1 MIDPGTK
8 LEGEE
13 YLAYNRRRW
22 GGDGW
27 TGHLRHSGKPV
38 GANFAN
44 WKWWPHTLKAHQLVA
59 YFEQKRNNQQQEDT
73 TDRTNQALFE
83 VLYEEGENPSSVD
96 VLVESVGVKKLGL
109 SDWEAEELRLFLEQD
124 KAAAQVKHEISEGRK
139 KFQISGVPY
148 FVIGKEGQKPYGFS
162 GAQPPETFL
171 EIFEELAG

>member
-1 MIDPGTK
+1 
-8 LEGEE
+8 
-13 YLAYNRRRW
+13 
-22 GGDGW
+22 
-27 TGHLRHSGKPV
+27 V

-124 KAAAQVKHEISEGRK
+124 KAAAQVKQEISEGRK
-139 KFQISGVPY
+139 KFKISGVPY